1 MKQTLIQ
8 SIFATHTKEPVTVD
22 AIVDLTIDI
31 RAARD
36 FGGANVVK
44 HLQDHHLTINDPKK
58 TLFTFDC
65 NPGGCDQK
73 YAQNQHLCRQYARQH
88 HIPVYDINAGI
99 GTHLV
104 IDQGLITP
112 GHTFVSTDS
121 HANILGA
128 IAAFGQGM
136 GDIDIAYA
144 FAHGTTW
151 FKVPPTTAI
160 TLKGTPSP
168 QATAKDIILHTTKTI
183 GANGLLGSAAELHG
197 PITTT
202 LNLDERLTIASMGT
216 EMAAITLLFPTTPK
230 PTPDPGT
237 SYTDFLT
244 IDIDGLTPQI
254 SRPGHPEDVT
264 TVKDLQGTTIDSGFI
279 GSCTN
284 GRIDDLRRAAHIL
297 KGKKI
302 APGRILK
309 IVPATDTI
317 WNQALHEGLLQ
328 IFKDAGA
335 LIGSAGCAGCAA
347 GQIGQTGA
355 GEITISTGNRNFTGK
370 QGKGD
375 IYLASPE
382 TVAASLIA
390 GYITTKDTIP
400 TTPSGTLQPP
410 QTQLP
415 KQAPSTTA
423 TPLLQF
429 QGNARVIPH
438 DNIDTDA
445 IYHNR
450 YLTITNQA
458 EMGQYTFAGF
468 KGHET
473 FAKQAKPGDIL
484 VTGKNLG
491 AGSSRQQAVDCFKS
505 LGISL
510 IIADSFGAIYERNA
524 INSAFP
530 ILTIPNALTQ
540 ISNGDHLTVDLT
552 TGIIQN
558 TTTKEQLKAHPFSS
572 VQRAIYLRGGLLGR

>member
-1 MKQTLIQ
+1 MTQTQIQ
-8 SIFATHTKEPVTVD
+8 EIFASHTTEPVSID
-22 AIVDLTIDI
+22 AIVDLTIDL

-44 HLQDHHLTINDPKK
+44 HLQDHDLPVADPRK

-73 YAQNQHLCRQYARQH
+73 YAINQHICRQYARTH
-88 HIPVYDINAGI
+88 GIPIYDINAGI

-104 IDQGLITP
+104 VDNGLVKS
-112 GHTFVSTDS
+112 GDTFVSTDS

-128 IAAFGQGM
+128 IGAFGQGM

-151 FKVPPTTAI
+151 FKVPPTTHV
-160 TLKGTPSP
+160 TFKGTPAHN
-168 QATAKDIILHTTKTI
+168 ATAKDIVLRMTKET
-183 GANGLLGSAAELHG
+183 GANGLLGSAAELTG
-197 PITTT
+197 PYTTRCT
-202 LNLDERLTIASMGT
+202 QDERLTIASMGT
-216 EMAAITLLFPTTPK
+216 EMGAIILLFPLPGHTTHTLPAYDH
-230 PTPDPGT
+230 T
-237 SYTDFLT
+237 LT
-244 IDIDGLTPQI
+244 IDIDGLPPQI

-264 TVKDLQGTTIDSGFI
+264 TVKDCEGTVVDSGFI

-284 GRIDDLRRAAHIL
+284 GRLDDLRRAAAVL

-309 IVPATDTI
+309 IVPATDAI
-317 WNQALHEGLLQ
+317 WNACLREGLLQ

-347 GQIGQTGA
+347 GQIGQTGS
-355 GEITISTGNRNFTGK
+355 GEVTVSTGNRNFTGK

-390 GYITTKDTIP
+390 GYITTADAIP
-400 TTPSGTLQPP
+400 TRPTTFPQSPQGKPSSKLEQPSRKPSMHLQGKAWVVP
-410 QTQLP
+410 Q
-415 KQAPSTTA
+415 
-423 TPLLQF
+423 
-429 QGNARVIPH
+429 

-450 YLTITNQA
+450 YLTVTNIA

-468 KGHET
+468 KGYET
-473 FAKQAKPGDIL
+473 LAKQVQPGDII
-484 VTGKNLG
+484 VTGKNFG
-491 AGSSRQQAVDCFKS
+491 CGSSRQQAVDCFKS
-505 LGISL
+505 LHVSL
-510 IIADSFGAIYERNA
+510 IIAESFGAIYERNA

-530 ILTIPNALTQ
+530 ILTASDAIQQITTGDVLTA
-540 ISNGDHLTVDLT
+540 DLN
-552 TGIIQN
+552 TGIIMN
-558 TTTKEQLKAHPFSS
+558 TKTKKKLQSTPFSS
-572 VQRAIYLRGGLLGR
+572 VQRSIYERGGLLSR